1 MRKVIVEDMLA
12 ARDRRVDIQNRML
25 EEGGSDCS
33 LACLTMNIAGEI
45 KRTPM
50 TKMLFDR
57 GISEFEQAGFEVID
71 HMLIDEFTGS
81 EAFWL
86 VKENGAEVKKYL
98 EDVEDSFPAAR
109 LFDFDVLT
117 PDGVKLSRAKS
128 RKCLICDKPA
138 AECARSRAHG
148 LDTIKA
154 ATQALLRDFCAE
166 ALAEEAHDAL
176 LAEVYSTP
184 KPGLVD
190 LANNGAHK
198 DMDVDL
204 FEKSADALM
213 PYFYDAAALGMRGCT
228 MAELRE
234 RGLAAEQEMYAATGG
249 VNTHKGMIYSMGLL
263 LAGMGMA
270 LAGKDINGQDRLV
283 IKEAPGDKTNNI
295 YGIYGVDAETKQV
308 DIEKDVSG
316 EGSKK
321 GLLKATG
328 EGSRQ
333 EAIRNAAGLASEDAE
348 RMLARAR
355 SNPDTNGAAVLR
367 DYGALGAT
375 GHAASGFPGAVF
387 TTARL
392 EYYIKEEKLPGGEAG
407 ALALCDS
414 MASLEDTNLLHR
426 GGAEG
431 LAFTKEKASTISGL
445 PISDRIDALTELDN
459 EMIERNLSPGGS
471 ADMLA
476 LAFLLYK
483 WN

>member
-1 MRKVIVEDMLA
+1 MRKVVVEDMLA
-12 ARDRRVDIQNRML
+12 ARDRRVVIQNRML

-86 VKENGAEVKKYL
+86 VKENGADVKKYL

-166 ALAEEAHDAL
+166 ALAEEAHEAL

-190 LANNGAHK
+190 LVNNGAHK
-198 DMDVDL
+198 DMDVAL
-204 FEKSADALM
+204 FEKSADALEA
-213 PYFYDAAALGMRGCT
+213 YFYDAAALGMRGCT

-270 LAGKDINGQDRLV
+270 LAGVNETDETDETDEL
-283 IKEAPGDKTNNI
+283 ANNVESNT
-295 YGIYGVDAETKQV
+295 G
-308 DIEKDVSG
+308 
-316 EGSKK
+316 GSSVNNDS
-321 GLLKATG
+321 L
-328 EGSRQ
+328 RQ
-333 EAIRNAAGLASEDAE
+333 EAIKNAAGLASEDAE

-355 SNPDTNGAAVLR
+355 SNPDTNGAVVLR

-387 TTARL
+387 TTERL
-392 EYYIKEEKLPGGEAG
+392 EYYIKEENLPGGEAG

-431 LAFTKEKASTISGL
+431 LKFTKEKASGISEL
-445 PISDRIDALTELDN
+445 PVPERISALSELDN

-476 LAFLLYK
+476 LAFLLGS
-483 WN
+483 WDER

>member
-12 ARDRRVDIQNRML
+12 ARDRRVDIQSSML

-71 HMLIDEFTGS
+71 HMVIDEFTGS

-86 VKENGAEVKKYL
+86 VKEDGAEVKKYL
-98 EDVEDSFPAAR
+98 EAVEDSFPAAR

-198 DMDVDL
+198 DMDVEL
-204 FEKSADALM
+204 FEKSADALTQ
-213 PYFYDAAALGMRGCT
+213 YFYDAATLGMRGCS

-234 RGLAAEQEMYAATGG
+234 RGLVAEQEMYAATSG

-270 LAGKDINGQDRLV
+270 LATSDCSL
-283 IKEAPGDKTNNI
+283 
-295 YGIYGVDAETKQV
+295 
-308 DIEKDVSG
+308 
-316 EGSKK
+316 
-321 GLLKATG
+321 
-328 EGSRQ
+328 RQ
-333 EAIRNAAGLASEDAE
+333 EAIKNAAGLASEDAE

>member
-12 ARDRRVDIQNRML
+12 ARDRRVDIQSSML

-198 DMDVDL
+198 DMDVEL
-204 FEKSADALM
+204 FEKSADALTQ
-213 PYFYDAAALGMRGCT
+213 YFYDAATLGMRGCS

-234 RGLAAEQEMYAATGG
+234 RGLVAEQEMYAATGG

-270 LAGKDINGQDRLV
+270 LTDGSSV
-283 IKEAPGDKTNNI
+283 NNN
-295 YGIYGVDAETKQV
+295 
-308 DIEKDVSG
+308 S
-316 EGSKK
+316 
-321 GLLKATG
+321 L
-328 EGSRQ
+328 RQ
-333 EAIRNAAGLASEDAE
+333 EAIKNAAGLASEDAE

-445 PISDRIDALTELDN
+445 PISDRIAALTELDN

-476 LAFLLYK
+476 LAFLLGS
-483 WN
+483 WDER

>member
-1 MRKVIVEDMLA
+1 MRKVVVEDMLA

-57 GISEFEQAGFEVID
+57 GVSEFEQAGFEVVDHLMID
-71 HMLIDEFTGS
+71 DFTGS

-86 VKENGAEVKKYL
+86 VKEDGAQVKKYL

-109 LFDFDVLT
+109 LFDFDVLV
-117 PDGVKLSRAKS
+117 PGGAKLSRAKS

-154 ATQALLRDFCAE
+154 ATFDLLSDFCAE
-166 ALAEEAHDAL
+166 TLADEAYDSL
-176 LAEVYSTP
+176 LMEVYATP

-190 LANNGAHK
+190 LNNNGAHK

-204 FEKSADALM
+204 FEKSAEALR
-213 PYFYDAAALGMRGCT
+213 PYFYDAVMLGMGACS

-234 RGLAAEQEMYAATGG
+234 RGLAAEKEMFAATGG
-249 VNTHKGMIYSMGLL
+249 VNTHKGMVYSMGLL

-270 LAGKDINGQDRLV
+270 LAGDTEGSEDK
-283 IKEAPGDKTNNI
+283 PGPE
-295 YGIYGVDAETKQV
+295 DAEEAEKTAGEKQA
-308 DIEKDVSG
+308 
-316 EGSKK
+316 
-321 GLLKATG
+321 GL
-328 EGSRQ
+328 RQ
-333 EAIRNAAGLASEDAE
+333 EAIGNAAGLAGEDAE
-348 RMLARAR
+348 RMLAVARA
-355 SNPDTNGAAVLR
+355 NPDTNGAAVLR

-375 GHAASGFPGAVF
+375 GHAAGGFPDAVY
-387 TTARL
+387 AAERL
-392 EYYIKEEKLPGGEAG
+392 AHYINDEKLPGGEAG

-414 MASLEDTNLLHR
+414 MARLEDTNLLHR
-426 GGAEG
+426 GGADG
-431 LAFTKEKASTISGL
+431 LSYAKGKAAEISGL
-445 PISDRIDALTELDN
+445 PVGDRVDALTEMDKI
-459 EMIERNLSPGGS
+459 MIERNLSPGGS

-476 LAFLLYK
+476 LAFLINK
-483 WN
+483 WDER

>member
-198 DMDVDL
+198 DMDVEL
-204 FEKSADALM
+204 FEKSADALTQ
-213 PYFYDAAALGMRGCT
+213 YFYDAATLGMRGCS

-234 RGLAAEQEMYAATGG
+234 RGLVAEQEMYAATGG

-270 LAGKDINGQDRLV
+270 LTDGSSV
-283 IKEAPGDKTNNI
+283 NNN
-295 YGIYGVDAETKQV
+295 
-308 DIEKDVSG
+308 S
-316 EGSKK
+316 
-321 GLLKATG
+321 L
-328 EGSRQ
+328 RQ
-333 EAIRNAAGLASEDAE
+333 EAIKNAAGLASEDAE

>member
-1 MRKVIVEDMLA
+1 MRKVVVEDMLA

-198 DMDVDL
+198 DMDVEL
-204 FEKSADALM
+204 FEKSADALTQ
-213 PYFYDAAALGMRGCT
+213 YFYDAATLGMRGCS

-234 RGLAAEQEMYAATGG
+234 RGLVAEQEMYAATSG

-270 LAGKDINGQDRLV
+270 LATSDCSL
-283 IKEAPGDKTNNI
+283 
-295 YGIYGVDAETKQV
+295 
-308 DIEKDVSG
+308 
-316 EGSKK
+316 
-321 GLLKATG
+321 
-328 EGSRQ
+328 RQ
-333 EAIRNAAGLASEDAE
+333 EAIKNAAGLASEDAE

>member
-198 DMDVDL
+198 DMDVEL
-204 FEKSADALM
+204 FEKSADALTQ
-213 PYFYDAAALGMRGCT
+213 YFYDAATLGMRGCS

-234 RGLAAEQEMYAATGG
+234 RGLVAEQEMYAATSG

-270 LAGKDINGQDRLV
+270 LTDGSSV
-283 IKEAPGDKTNNI
+283 NNN
-295 YGIYGVDAETKQV
+295 
-308 DIEKDVSG
+308 S
-316 EGSKK
+316 
-321 GLLKATG
+321 L
-328 EGSRQ
+328 RQ
-333 EAIRNAAGLASEDAE
+333 EAIKNAAGLASEDAE

>member
-198 DMDVDL
+198 DMDVEL
-204 FEKSADALM
+204 FEKSADALTQ
-213 PYFYDAAALGMRGCT
+213 YFYDAATLGMRGCS

-234 RGLAAEQEMYAATGG
+234 RGLVAEQEMYAATSG

-270 LAGKDINGQDRLV
+270 LATSDCSL
-283 IKEAPGDKTNNI
+283 
-295 YGIYGVDAETKQV
+295 
-308 DIEKDVSG
+308 
-316 EGSKK
+316 
-321 GLLKATG
+321 
-328 EGSRQ
+328 RQ
-333 EAIRNAAGLASEDAE
+333 EAIKNAAGLASEDAE

>member
-1 MRKVIVEDMLA
+1 MRKVVVEDMLA
-12 ARDRRVDIQNRML
+12 ARDRRVDIQSSML

-57 GISEFEQAGFEVID
+57 GVSEFEQAGFEVID
-71 HMLIDEFTGS
+71 HMMIDEFTGS

-86 VKENGAEVKKYL
+86 VKEDGAEVKKYL

-117 PDGVKLSRAKS
+117 PGGAKLSRAKS

-138 AECARSRAHG
+138 VECARSRAHG

-166 ALAEEAHDAL
+166 VLAEEAHDAL

-198 DMDVDL
+198 DMDVEL

-213 PYFYDAAALGMRGCT
+213 PYFYDAAALGMQGCT

-270 LAGKDINGQDRLV
+270 LATSDSSL
-283 IKEAPGDKTNNI
+283 
-295 YGIYGVDAETKQV
+295 
-308 DIEKDVSG
+308 
-316 EGSKK
+316 
-321 GLLKATG
+321 
-328 EGSRQ
+328 RQ
-333 EAIRNAAGLASEDAE
+333 EAIKNAAGLASEDAE

-445 PISDRIDALTELDN
+445 PISDRIAALTELDN

-476 LAFLLYK
+476 LAFLLGS
-483 WN
+483 WDER

>member
-1 MRKVIVEDMLA
+1 MRKVVVEDMLA

-166 ALAEEAHDAL
+166 ALAEEAHEAL

-190 LANNGAHK
+190 LVNNGAHK
-198 DMDVDL
+198 DMDVAL
-204 FEKSADALM
+204 FEKSADALEA
-213 PYFYDAAALGMRGCT
+213 YFYDAAALGMRGCT

-270 LAGKDINGQDRLV
+270 LTDGSSV
-283 IKEAPGDKTNNI
+283 NNN
-295 YGIYGVDAETKQV
+295 
-308 DIEKDVSG
+308 S
-316 EGSKK
+316 
-321 GLLKATG
+321 L
-328 EGSRQ
+328 RQ
-333 EAIRNAAGLASEDAE
+333 EAIKNAAGLASEDAE

-355 SNPDTNGAAVLR
+355 SNPDTNGAVVLR

-387 TTARL
+387 TTERL
-392 EYYIKEEKLPGGEAG
+392 EYYIKEENLPGGEAG

-431 LAFTKEKASTISGL
+431 LKFTKEKASGISEL
-445 PISDRIDALTELDN
+445 PVPERISALSELDN

-476 LAFLLYK
+476 LAFLLGS
-483 WN
+483 WDER

>member
-1 MRKVIVEDMLA
+1 MRKVVVEDMLA
-12 ARDRRVDIQNRML
+12 ARDRRVDIQNKML

-166 ALAEEAHDAL
+166 ALAEEAHEAL

-190 LANNGAHK
+190 LVNNGAHK
-198 DMDVDL
+198 DMDVAL
-204 FEKSADALM
+204 FEKSADALEA
-213 PYFYDAAALGMRGCT
+213 YFYDAAALGMRGCT

-270 LAGKDINGQDRLV
+270 LAGV
-283 IKEAPGDKTNNI
+283 GDTD
-295 YGIYGVDAETKQV
+295 GTDS
-308 DIEKDVSG
+308 VS
-316 EGSKK
+316 
-321 GLLKATG
+321 L
-328 EGSRQ
+328 RQ
-333 EAIRNAAGLASEDAE
+333 EAIKNAAGLASEDAE

-355 SNPDTNGAAVLR
+355 SNPDTNGAVVLR

-387 TTARL
+387 TTERL
-392 EYYIKEEKLPGGEAG
+392 EYYIKEENLPGGEAG

-431 LAFTKEKASTISGL
+431 LKFTKEKASGISEL
-445 PISDRIDALTELDN
+445 PVPERISALSELDN

-476 LAFLLYK
+476 LAFLLGS
-483 WN
+483 WDER

>member
-1 MRKVIVEDMLA
+1 M
-12 ARDRRVDIQNRML
+12 
-25 EEGGSDCS
+25 
-33 LACLTMNIAGEI
+33 
-45 KRTPM
+45 
-50 TKMLFDR
+50 
-57 GISEFEQAGFEVID
+57 
-71 HMLIDEFTGS
+71 
-81 EAFWL
+81 
-86 VKENGAEVKKYL
+86 
-98 EDVEDSFPAAR
+98 EDSFPAAR

-198 DMDVDL
+198 DMDVEL
-204 FEKSADALM
+204 FEKSADALTQ
-213 PYFYDAAALGMRGCT
+213 YFYDAATLGMRGCS

-234 RGLAAEQEMYAATGG
+234 RGLVAEQEMYAATSG

-270 LAGKDINGQDRLV
+270 LATSDCSL
-283 IKEAPGDKTNNI
+283 
-295 YGIYGVDAETKQV
+295 
-308 DIEKDVSG
+308 
-316 EGSKK
+316 
-321 GLLKATG
+321 
-328 EGSRQ
+328 RQ
-333 EAIRNAAGLASEDAE
+333 EAIKNAAGLASEDAE

>member
-12 ARDRRVDIQNRML
+12 ARDRRVDIQSSML

-148 LDTIKA
+148 LD
-154 ATQALLRDFCAE
+154 
-166 ALAEEAHDAL
+166 AL

-198 DMDVDL
+198 DMDVEL
-204 FEKSADALM
+204 FEKSADALTQ
-213 PYFYDAAALGMRGCT
+213 YFYDAATLGMRGCS

-234 RGLAAEQEMYAATGG
+234 RGLVAEQEMYAATGG

-270 LAGKDINGQDRLV
+270 LTDGSSV
-283 IKEAPGDKTNNI
+283 NNN
-295 YGIYGVDAETKQV
+295 
-308 DIEKDVSG
+308 S
-316 EGSKK
+316 
-321 GLLKATG
+321 L
-328 EGSRQ
+328 RQ
-333 EAIRNAAGLASEDAE
+333 EAIKNAAGLASEDAE

-445 PISDRIDALTELDN
+445 PISDRIAALTELDN

-476 LAFLLYK
+476 LAFLLGS
-483 WN
+483 WDER

>member
-12 ARDRRVDIQNRML
+12 ARDRRVDIQSSML

-198 DMDVDL
+198 DMDVEL
-204 FEKSADALM
+204 FEKSADALTQ
-213 PYFYDAAALGMRGCT
+213 YFYDAATLGMRGCS

-234 RGLAAEQEMYAATGG
+234 RGLVAEQEMYAATSG

-270 LAGKDINGQDRLV
+270 LATSDCSL
-283 IKEAPGDKTNNI
+283 
-295 YGIYGVDAETKQV
+295 
-308 DIEKDVSG
+308 
-316 EGSKK
+316 
-321 GLLKATG
+321 
-328 EGSRQ
+328 RQ
-333 EAIRNAAGLASEDAE
+333 EAIKNAAGLASEDAE

-476 LAFLLYK
+476 LAFLLGS
-483 WN
+483 WDER

>member
-1 MRKVIVEDMLA
+1 MRKVVVEDMLA

-166 ALAEEAHDAL
+166 ALAEEAHEAL

-190 LANNGAHK
+190 LVNNGAHK
-198 DMDVDL
+198 DMDVAL
-204 FEKSADALM
+204 FEKSADALET
-213 PYFYDAAALGMRGCT
+213 YFYDAAALGMRGCT

-270 LAGKDINGQDRLV
+270 LAGVNETDETD
-283 IKEAPGDKTNNI
+283 ETDEPANNVESNT
-295 YGIYGVDAETKQV
+295 G
-308 DIEKDVSG
+308 
-316 EGSKK
+316 GSSANNDS
-321 GLLKATG
+321 L
-328 EGSRQ
+328 RQ
-333 EAIRNAAGLASEDAE
+333 EAIKNAAGLASEDAE

-355 SNPDTNGAAVLR
+355 SNPDTNGAVVLR
-367 DYGALGAT
+367 DYGVLGAT

-387 TTARL
+387 TTERL
-392 EYYIKEEKLPGGEAG
+392 EYYIKEENLPGGEAG

-431 LAFTKEKASTISGL
+431 LKFTKEKASEISEL
-445 PISDRIDALTELDN
+445 PVPERISALSELDN

-476 LAFLLYK
+476 LAFLLGS
-483 WN
+483 WDER

>member
-12 ARDRRVDIQNRML
+12 ARDRRVDIQNSML
-25 EEGGSDCS
+25 EEGGDDCC
-33 LACLTMNIAGEI
+33 LACLTLNIAGEI

-50 TKMLFDR
+50 TRMLFDR
-57 GISEFEQAGFEVID
+57 GVSEFEQAGFEVID
-71 HMLIDEFTGS
+71 HMMIDEFTGS

-86 VKENGAEVKKYL
+86 VKEDGAGVKKYL
-98 EDVEDSFPAAR
+98 EEVEASFPAAR

-148 LDTIKA
+148 LDAIKA
-154 ATQALLRDFCAE
+154 ATQDLLRDFCADT
-166 ALAEEAHDAL
+166 LAEEAHDAL

-190 LANNGAHK
+190 MANNGAHN
-198 DMDVDL
+198 DMDIEL
-204 FEKSADALM
+204 FEKSADALK
-213 PYFYDAAALGMRGCT
+213 PYFYDAATLGMRGCS

-270 LAGKDINGQDRLV
+270 LAGDSGAIEEQDV
-283 IKEAPGDKTNNI
+283 SE
-295 YGIYGVDAETKQV
+295 
-308 DIEKDVSG
+308 EKDS
-316 EGSKK
+316 
-321 GLLKATG
+321 L
-328 EGSRQ
+328 RQ
-333 EAIRNAAGLASEDAE
+333 EAINNAAGLASEDAE
-348 RMLARAR
+348 RVLARAR

-375 GHAASGFPGAVF
+375 GHATAGFPGAVF

-431 LAFTKEKASTISGL
+431 LAFTKEKASAISGL
-445 PISDRIDALTELDN
+445 PVSDRIVALTELDK
-459 EMIERNLSPGGS
+459 EMIEKNLSPGGS

-476 LAFLLYK
+476 LAFLLGS
-483 WN
+483 WDER